1 MNDNKNTVPL
11 SILAGVLASAIF
23 LVFLFALALG
33 LWLSLAAG
41 VAGFIAVHLI
51 FRKKAGEVTVHLG
64 GGVSDRLL
72 KETLEEGAARMRE
85 LEKYARMIENR
96 GIREKVGAI
105 REVVAKIY
113 ENFKQDPKDIKTAR
127 QFLSYH
133 LDATIKI
140 IRRYAELASRNSGSA
155 EITTTLKKVESLL
168 DTIKK
173 AFEKQLDILLRDDVL
188 DLDTEIKLMENTIKM
203 EGLGD

>member
-1 MNDNKNTVPL
+1 MNDKKSKGML
-11 SILAGVLASAIF
+11 SVCAGALAGVIF
-23 LVFLFALALG
+23 LLFLFALELG
-33 LWLSLAAG
+33 LWLSLAAS

-51 FRKKAGEVTVHLG
+51 FRKKEGEVTVHLG

-72 KETLEEGAARMRE
+72 KDTLEEGAVRMRE
-85 LEKYARMIENR
+85 LDKYARMIEDR
-96 GIREKVGAI
+96 GVREKVGAI

-113 ENFKQDPKDIKTAR
+113 KNFKQDPKDIKTAR

-133 LDATIKI
+133 IDATIKI
-140 IRRYAELASRNSGSA
+140 VRRYAELASRNSGSA
-155 EITTTLKKVESLL
+155 EITLTLKKVESLL